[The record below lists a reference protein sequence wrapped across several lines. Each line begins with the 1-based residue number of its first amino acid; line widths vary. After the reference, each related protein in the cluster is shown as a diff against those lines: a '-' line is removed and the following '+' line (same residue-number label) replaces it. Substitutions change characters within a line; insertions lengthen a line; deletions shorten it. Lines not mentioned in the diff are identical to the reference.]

1 MEAIV
6 KVMLRVT
13 LYSKAPRVRLIV
25 SAVDVRS
32 DGEIYDGDTVAS
44 SSVVIELQS
53 NARTLSVAPVS
64 VMSVEHFLLVT

>member
-13 LYSKAPRVRLIV
+13 LYSKAPKVRLIV

-32 DGEIYDGDTVAS
+32 DGGIYDGDTIAS
-44 SSVVIELQS
+44 SSVVI
-53 NARTLSVAPVS
+53 
-64 VMSVEHFLLVT
+64 